1 MKKVLQ
7 FIIPISLLTV
17 FILWTILVKT
27 IDVQYINGV
36 GYLGF
41 YSFNTRISSAV
52 TAFNRTEA
60 FDKLTDIGL
69 YLSFAVVL
77 AFAVIGLV
85 ELIKRKSLKKVDL
98 TLYLLLA
105 TYVITVFMYF
115 VFEIMKVNYS
125 PLSME
130 GDLKA
135 SYPSSHLLF
144 FSVFLITGVIALF
157 DYVEANKFIK
167 IGTYSISGLVV
178 FGYAFARLFSNQH
191 YFSDIIGSLLLSA
204 TIIALF
210 ISLKKQ
216 FNAQNAANKED
227 LQ

>member
-1 MKKVLQ
+1 
-7 FIIPISLLTV
+7 
-17 FILWTILVKT
+17 
-27 IDVQYINGV
+27 
-36 GYLGF
+36 
-41 YSFNTRISSAV
+41 
-52 TAFNRTEA
+52 
-60 FDKLTDIGL
+60 
-69 YLSFAVVL
+69 
-77 AFAVIGLV
+77 
-85 ELIKRKSLKKVDL
+85 
-98 TLYLLLA
+98 
-105 TYVITVFMYF
+105 MYF

-125 PLSME
+125 PLSIE

-144 FSVFLITGVIALF
+144 FSVFLVTGVIALF
-157 DYVEANKFIK
+157 DYVEANKLIK
-167 IGTYSISGLVV
+167 IATYSVSAIVV

-210 ISLKKQ
+210 ISLKRQ